1 MANKVMESDETGFSH
16 DELIQALLD
25 AQVNDV
31 DSSGVLTGSEI
42 SEMLGVS
49 SVTML
54 RRVRRLLE
62 DGVIE
67 SAPKR
72 VVNTLGVLTT
82 TRGYRLKV

>member
-25 AQVNDV
+25 AQIDGI
-31 DSSGVLTGSEI
+31 DSSGVMTGSEI
-42 SEMLGVS
+42 SLVLGVS
-49 SVTML
+49 TNTML
-54 RRVRRLLE
+54 KRVKRLLR

-67 SAPKR
+67 SAPKQI
-72 VVNTLGVLTT
+72 VNTLGITTT